1 MELWRKQMNERIKQ
15 LAEQYKDNIRDG
27 FYGYDGYDVVHW
39 CNVEDLIQDVVRECA
54 EFVEQDQGSGEVLSR
69 RLKEHFGVE

>member
-1 MELWRKQMNERIKQ
+1 MNERIRE

-27 FYGYDGYDVVHW
+27 FDGYDVVHW

-54 EFVEQDQGSGEVLSR
+54 EIVADAVDHREPASTYVSKIQ
-69 RLKEHFGVE
+69 EHFGVKR